1 ALPSDATVE
10 CDSVPTADVLTAT
23 DNCGTASVT
32 FNETRTDGNCDS
44 NYTLARTWTA
54 TDLCGNET
62 THTQT
67 ITVQDTTAPAFVEA
81 LPADATVECDSVPT
95 ADVLTATDNCGTAT
109 VTFNEVRT
117 DGNCDSNY
125 TLARTWTA
133 TDLCGNETT
142 HTQTIT
148 VQDTTAPTFVEALPI
163 DVTIECDAVVP
174 TADVLTATDN
184 CDTNNIKVQYN
195 EVRTDGSCNSEYTLT
210 RTWTAIDICGNEAT
224 HTQIISVT
232 DSTAPIVTT
241 EFETE
246 ISVMCG
252 EIPGIPELA
261 FEDACA
267 SEITVTFEE
276 TSTDDGNAINYEIV
290 RTWTVT
296 DECANEAIY
305 TQTIFVTVDTNVT
318 GSNTELCIGD
328 DFNFDLFD
336 LLSGDFDA
344 GGIWE
349 VTSGNATIDGSLFN
363 PFELELGTY
372 IFTYTDNISVCTSV
386 TDVSITLNDDCVVL
400 ACSDRDGVIISKAVT
415 ANGDQYNEYFT
426 ITGIESCGFTVEV
439 QIFNRWGAKIFESSN
454 YQNNWNGFAHSSS
467 VGNSDKVPT
476 GTYYYIINLKNSGL
490 KPFAGPIY
498 VGTK

>member
-1 ALPSDATVE
+1 VIVFL
-10 CDSVPTADVLTAT
+10 
-23 DNCGTASVT
+23 
-32 FNETRTDGNCDS
+32 
-44 NYTLARTWTA
+44 
-54 TDLCGNET
+54 
-62 THTQT
+62 
-67 ITVQDTTAPAFVEA
+67 
-81 LPADATVECDSVPT
+81 
-95 ADVLTATDNCGTAT
+95 
-109 VTFNEVRT
+109 
-117 DGNCDSNY
+117 
-125 TLARTWTA
+125 
-133 TDLCGNETT
+133 
-142 HTQTIT
+142 
-148 VQDTTAPTFVEALPI
+148 
-163 DVTIECDAVVP
+163 

-184 CDTNNIKVQYN
+184 CDTNNIKVEFN
-195 EVRTDGSCNSEYTLT
+195 EVRTDGSCSSEYTLT
-210 RTWTAIDICGNEAT
+210 RTWTAIDICGNQAT

-252 EIPGIPELA
+252 EIPGVPELE

-276 TSTDDGNAINYEIV
+276 TSTDDGSSQNYEIV

-305 TQTIFVTVDTNVT
+305 TQTIFVTVDANVT

-328 DFNFDLFD
+328 DFNFNLFD
-336 LLSGDFDA
+336 LLSGDFDT
-344 GGIWE
+344 GGTWE
-349 VTSGNATIDGSLFN
+349 ITSGNATIDGNLFN

-372 IFTYTDNISVCTSV
+372 TFTYTDNISECTSV

-426 ITGIESCGFTVEV
+426 VTGIEGCGFTVEV

-454 YQNNWNGFAHSSS
+454 YQNTWNGLAHSSS